1 MEFLLLVARKIYKEG
16 HTWGKKEFIELAD
29 RSKAVNWMA
38 AEHLSWAVIACCI
51 HLSIEIHLSGGP
63 EDIFDD
69 QVWSSSQSYR
79 HTVNLL
85 TKFLGIQLM
94 PCYVMLSG
102 LKTRKAWWFCHFE
115 EREKITL
122 RSFEDTDR
130 NGLLTQLLPST
141 QEISFISIGRQFRK
155 EKIIP
160 IILSVS
166 KHAVALSSF
175 HGEWNILLT
184 QPTCIY
190 CQEVWREGA

>member
-1 MEFLLLVARKIYKEG
+1 MKNIRKITLRSIIQWNLYYWWPEKSTRKVIFGE
-16 HTWGKKEFIELAD
+16 KKSLSSLLTGRKQWIEWLQ
-29 RSKAVNWMA
+29 STC
-38 AEHLSWAVIACCI
+38 HGAVIACCI

-130 NGLLTQLLPST
+130 NGFANPAITLNPGNFFYLD
-141 QEISFISIGRQFRK
+141 RQT
-155 EKIIP
+155 I
-160 IILSVS
+160 
-166 KHAVALSSF
+166 
-175 HGEWNILLT
+175 
-184 QPTCIY
+184 
-190 CQEVWREGA
+190 